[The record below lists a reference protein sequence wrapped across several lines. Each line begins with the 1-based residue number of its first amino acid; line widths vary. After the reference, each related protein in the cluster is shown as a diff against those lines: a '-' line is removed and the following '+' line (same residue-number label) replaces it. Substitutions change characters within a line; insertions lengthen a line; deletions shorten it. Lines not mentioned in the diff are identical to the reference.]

1 MRYINGINSLKRYCI
16 RRRRSMSTAEFDGE
30 IAELYNRIAENHRHA
45 QGPWSLILNQIQ
57 RKCKKDGSLIIVDV
71 ASGPGEPSATI
82 SQALP
87 SATVFST
94 DISVDMHK
102 IASKKAVNI
111 PNMKAMV
118 ADAADLNAFESESV
132 DVVTCCYGLM
142 FPDDKLKCLQEI
154 RRVLKPRG
162 LFINTHWSN
171 LEAMHVVKKILKSIY
186 SKQPNLPKQHNPIN
200 PLSLA
205 EPSIYQELCLS
216 AGTYTTIITF
226 TYIIIIKKG
235 FKKENIESVESTY
248 PFNMGNDKDYQFK
261 LVTLPIRN
269 KIEEFNA
276 MDLARKIYD
285 ENIDNHSVLD
295 QNTGNLMVVNNV
307 FVMTTIIK

>member
-1 MRYINGINSLKRYCI
+1 MRYINGINSLKRSICI
-16 RRRRSMSTAEFDGE
+16 SRSLSTAEFDGE
-30 IAELYNRIAENHRHA
+30 IAALYNRIAKNHRHP

-71 ASGPGEPSATI
+71 ASGPGEPASTI

-118 ADAADLNAFESESV
+118 ADASDLNTFESESV

-154 RRVLKPRG
+154 RRILKPKG

-186 SKQPNLPKQHNPIN
+186 SIQPNLPIQHNPIN

-205 EPSIYQELCLS
+205 EPDLFNSLCIS
-216 AGTYTTIITF
+216 AGTI
-226 TYIIIIKKG
+226 
-235 FKKENIESVESTY
+235 
-248 PFNMGNDKDYQFK
+248 
-261 LVTLPIRN
+261 
-269 KIEEFNA
+269 
-276 MDLARKIYD
+276 
-285 ENIDNHSVLD
+285 NHYHFYLHYHH
-295 QNTGNLMVVNNV
+295 
-307 FVMTTIIK
+307 